1 MVKGSLHFFVH
12 FALSFLFRLVRG
24 LFLCVSLLIVSVSKS
39 QKIVFC
45 VLRLEFVLHEFLD
58 TVVLSSSD
66 FSLVGFFFKHLVE
79 ETFLFAVITLLFL
92 LVQLIEMFERT
103 IFFSD
108 LLQFSALLLSNLLL
122 LLIGGFH

>member
-1 MVKGSLHFFVH
+1 
-12 FALSFLFRLVRG
+12 
-24 LFLCVSLLIVSVSKS
+24 
-39 QKIVFC
+39 

-66 FSLVGFFFKHLVE
+66 LSLVGFFFKHLVQ

-103 IFFSD
+103 IFLSD
-108 LLQFSALLLSNLLL
+108 LLQFSALLLSNLLV